1 MAKGKSVVGE
11 DVLAAVRA
19 MVERGAS
26 DAKTSREWGEAW
38 RLKTRPTLEV
48 IRAAMGAG
56 LMEHCTVMRRVLS
69 GFDKPSPAYR
79 IVPKPARKR

>member
-1 MAKGKSVVGE
+1 
-11 DVLAAVRA
+11 
-19 MVERGAS
+19 
-26 DAKTSREWGEAW
+26 
-38 RLKTRPTLEV
+38 V

-69 GFDKPSPAYR
+69 GIDKPSPAYR

>member
-1 MAKGKSVVGE
+1 
-11 DVLAAVRA
+11 
-19 MVERGAS
+19 
-26 DAKTSREWGEAW
+26 
-38 RLKTRPTLEV
+38 V

-79 IVPKPARKR
+79 IVPKSARKR